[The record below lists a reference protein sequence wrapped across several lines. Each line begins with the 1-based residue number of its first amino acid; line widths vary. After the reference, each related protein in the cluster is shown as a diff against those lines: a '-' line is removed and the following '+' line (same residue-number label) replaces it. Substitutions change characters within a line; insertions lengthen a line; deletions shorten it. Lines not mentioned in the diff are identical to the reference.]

1 MAEEERLFDPIREG
15 WSPLHCA
22 AYHGHL
28 DIVKYFF
35 ENGAWLNA
43 KDNKGWSPLDY
54 AISYCKDDTAKYLKT
69 AFQKQ
74 EALKRKNLSP
84 KCSKEEIESK
94 KQEALLRRN
103 WLQKRRR
110 TH

>member
-1 MAEEERLFDPIREG
+1 M
-15 WSPLHCA
+15 
-22 AYHGHL
+22 
-28 DIVKYFF
+28 KYFF

-69 AFQKQ
+69 AVEKQ
-74 EALKRKNLSP
+74 EALKRENLSP
-84 KCSKEEIESK
+84 KCSKEEIERK
-94 KQEALLRRN
+94 KQEALMRRN